1 MITQSNERSGSCC
14 RSARCLRHV
23 PRADHAQRNVR
34 HWAGNIA
41 METRTLATR
50 FTIKTTWDTM
60 AAANGG
66 LPAICPKRMRIDQ
79 MHAQGGRRFNA
90 SRGRFCSAEP
100 PLTRNKPVQ
109 PKILARRSNTI
120 QLADLRSIV
129 LLSIGRSMGFASS
142 KIGSDAW
149 RQRNG

>member
-1 MITQSNERSGSCC
+1 MLQECAVLE
-14 RSARCLRHV
+14 ARY
-23 PRADHAQRNVR
+23 RAPTTPKQNVR

-79 MHAQGGRRFNA
+79 MHAQGGRRFKA
-90 SRGRFCSAEP
+90 SRGHF
-100 PLTRNKPVQ
+100 
-109 PKILARRSNTI
+109 
-120 QLADLRSIV
+120 
-129 LLSIGRSMGFASS
+129 F
-142 KIGSDAW
+142 
-149 RQRNG
+149 